1 MPTMPAKVTSTI
13 HGVTRPMSSGETGT
27 VGVAETG
34 AVGVAETGP
43 GTGAGQRASLLIRGG
58 YVITMDPGTG
68 DIPGGDVLVSG
79 DTIAAVGTGL
89 AAPAGATE
97 LDATG

>member
-43 GTGAGQRASLLIRGG
+43 GTGAGRRASLLIR
-58 YVITMDPGTG
+58 
-68 DIPGGDVLVSG
+68 
-79 DTIAAVGTGL
+79 AAT
-89 AAPAGATE
+89 
-97 LDATG
+97 

>member
-13 HGVTRPMSSGETGT
+13 HGVTGPMSSGETGTVGVAETGT

-43 GTGAGQRASLLIRGG
+43 GTGAGQRASLLIR
-58 YVITMDPGTG
+58 
-68 DIPGGDVLVSG
+68 
-79 DTIAAVGTGL
+79 AAT
-89 AAPAGATE
+89 
-97 LDATG
+97 

>member
-1 MPTMPAKVTSTI
+1 
-13 HGVTRPMSSGETGT
+13 
-27 VGVAETG
+27 
-34 AVGVAETGP
+34 
-43 GTGAGQRASLLIRGG
+43 
-58 YVITMDPGTG
+58 MDPGAG

-89 AAPAGATE
+89 AASAGATE

>member
-1 MPTMPAKVTSTI
+1 MPAKVTSTI

-34 AVGVAETGP
+34 P

-58 YVITMDPGTG
+58 YVITMGPGTG